1 MRGLALEGGGA
12 KGAYQAG
19 AIKALNQRKIFFDG
33 VAGTSIGAINA
44 ALYACGNFEGLYH
57 LWPEMDSKYIF
68 GIDGKILNDI
78 SNKKFKLDDIK
89 EGIESVSKIIKNL
102 GVDNTNVKKL
112 LEKNINGGKLRK
124 SKIDFGL
131 ITYNLSDRKPVE
143 ITKENI
149 PQGKLI
155 EYIIASSYL
164 PIFKFER
171 IIDDKYYID
180 GGIYQNCP
188 IDMFLRDGYDEVYVI
203 RNWINRKLKYDKSTK
218 TKINIITPS
227 EDLGSIMTFEKSV
240 SEYRMKLG
248 YYDTIKFL
256 DKLDGKKYYFKPYD
270 EDYYTHLFDSV
281 TLKRMLKK
289 YNTSLLIKNNKTFII
304 NIIEK
309 VCEELKINRF
319 KVYNMPLLITKLKY
333 YMVKHK
339 KSEYYDFIKN
349 IKVNFE

>member
-12 KGAYQAG
+12 RGAYQAG

-33 VAGTSIGAINA
+33 VAGTSIGSINA
-44 ALYACGNFEGLYH
+44 ALYACGNFDALYN
-57 LWPEMDSKYIF
+57 LWLQMDSKYIF
-68 GIDGKILNDI
+68 GIEGELLKNI
-78 SNKKFKLDDIK
+78 SKRNFKLDEIRN
-89 EGIESVSKIIKNL
+89 GLGSVSKIIKNL
-102 GVDNTNVKKL
+102 GVDNSNVKKL
-112 LEKNINGGKLRK
+112 LEKNIDENKLREN
-124 SKIDFGL
+124 DVNFGL

-143 ITKENI
+143 ITKNDI
-149 PQGKLI
+149 PKGKLV
-155 EYIIASSYL
+155 EYILASAYL

-188 IDMFLRDGYDEVYVI
+188 IDMFIKDGYDEVYVI
-203 RNWINRKLKYDKSTK
+203 RNWINRKLKYDKKSK

-227 EDLGSIMTFEKSV
+227 EDLGSIITFEKSV
-240 SEYRMKLG
+240 SEYRMNLG

-270 EDYYTHLFDSV
+270 ESYYTHLFDSA

-304 NIIEK
+304 GVIEK

-319 KVYNMPLLITKLKY
+319 KVYNMPFLITKLKY
-333 YMVKHK
+333 KMVKHK

>member
-12 KGAYQAG
+12 RGAYQAG

-33 VAGTSIGAINA
+33 VAGTSIGSINA
-44 ALYACGNFEGLYH
+44 ALYACGNFDALYN
-57 LWPEMDSKYIF
+57 LWLLMDSKYIF
-68 GIDGKILNDI
+68 GIEGELLKNI
-78 SNKKFKLDDIK
+78 SKRNFKLDEIRN
-89 EGIESVSKIIKNL
+89 GLGSVSKIIKNL
-102 GVDNTNVKKL
+102 GVDNSNVKKL
-112 LEKNINGGKLRK
+112 LEKNIDENKLREN
-124 SKIDFGL
+124 DVNFGL

-143 ITKENI
+143 ITKNDI
-149 PQGKLI
+149 PKGKLV
-155 EYIIASSYL
+155 EYILASSYL
-164 PIFKFER
+164 PIFKLER

-188 IDMFLRDGYDEVYVI
+188 IDMFIKDGYDEVYVI
-203 RNWINRKLKYDKSTK
+203 RNWINRKLKYDKKSK

-227 EDLGSIMTFEKSV
+227 EDLGSIITFEKSV
-240 SEYRMKLG
+240 SEYRMNLG

-270 EDYYTHLFDSV
+270 ESYYTHLFDSA

-304 NIIEK
+304 GVIEK

-333 YMVKHK
+333 NMVKHK

>member
-19 AIKALNQRKIFFDG
+19 AIKALTQRKIYFDG

-44 ALYACGNFEGLYH
+44 ALYACGNLEGLYK

-68 GIDGKILNDI
+68 GIDGSLLKDI
-78 SNKKFKLDDIK
+78 STGNFKLDDIK
-89 EGIESVSKIIKNL
+89 EGLGSVTKIIKNL
-102 GVDNTNVKKL
+102 GVDTSNVKKL
-112 LEKNINGGKLRK
+112 YEKHIDEDKLRK
-124 SKIDFGL
+124 SKVNFGL
-131 ITYNLSDRKPVE
+131 VTYNLSDRKPVE
-143 ITKENI
+143 ITKNDI
-149 PQGKLI
+149 PKGKLI
-155 EYIIASSYL
+155 EYILATSYL

-171 IIDDKYYID
+171 IIDDKFYID
-180 GGIYQNCP
+180 GGVYQNCP
-188 IDMFLRDGYDEVYVI
+188 IDMFIREGYDEVYVI
-203 RNWINRKLKYDKSTK
+203 RNWENKKLRYDKTSK

-240 SEYRMKLG
+240 SEYRMNLG

-256 DKLDGKKYYFKPYD
+256 DKLDGKRYYFKPYD
-270 EDYYTHLFDSV
+270 ENYYTHLFDST

-309 VCEELKINRF
+309 VCDELKINRF
-319 KVYNMPLLITKLKY
+319 KVYNMPMLITKLKY
-333 YMVKHK
+333 SMVKHK
-339 KSEYYDFIKN
+339 KSEYYEFIKN

>member
-1 MRGLALEGGGA
+1 M
-12 KGAYQAG
+12 
-19 AIKALNQRKIFFDG
+19 
-33 VAGTSIGAINA
+33 
-44 ALYACGNFEGLYH
+44 
-57 LWPEMDSKYIF
+57 
-68 GIDGKILNDI
+68 
-78 SNKKFKLDDIK
+78 
-89 EGIESVSKIIKNL
+89 
-102 GVDNTNVKKL
+102 
-112 LEKNINGGKLRK
+112 
-124 SKIDFGL
+124 
-131 ITYNLSDRKPVE
+131 E
-143 ITKENI
+143 ITKNDI
-149 PQGKLI
+149 PKGKLI
-155 EYIIASSYL
+155 EYILASSYL

-188 IDMFLRDGYDEVYVI
+188 IDMFIKDGYDEVYVI
-203 RNWINRKLKYDKSTK
+203 RNWENKKLRYDKTSK

-227 EDLGSIMTFEKSV
+227 EDLGSIMTFERSI
-240 SEYRMKLG
+240 SEYRMNLG

-270 EDYYTHLFDSV
+270 ENYYTHLFDSS

-304 NIIEK
+304 SVIEK
-309 VCEELKINRF
+309 ICVELKINRF

-333 YMVKHK
+333 NMVKHK

>member
-89 EGIESVSKIIKNL
+89 
-102 GVDNTNVKKL
+102 KL
-112 LEKNINGGKLRK
+112 LEKNINEDKLRK

-270 EDYYTHLFDSV
+270 EDYYTHLFDSA